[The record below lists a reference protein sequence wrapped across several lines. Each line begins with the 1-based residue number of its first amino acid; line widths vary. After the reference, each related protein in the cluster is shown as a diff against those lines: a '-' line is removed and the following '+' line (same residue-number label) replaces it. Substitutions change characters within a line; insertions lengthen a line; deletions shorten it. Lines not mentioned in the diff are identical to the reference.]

1 MAKIEN
7 PKENIA
13 YELVN
18 NESELTNENK
28 EKILELA
35 RKIEKG
41 ESVANILKKFGNNAK
56 KILTITVSFNNQEEK

>member
-28 EKILELA
+28 EK
-35 RKIEKG
+35 G
-41 ESVANILKKFGNNAK
+41 
-56 KILTITVSFNNQEEK
+56 T